1 MQLTFLCYELT
12 QASKIM
18 LHRAPMASVADQTA
32 ADTGLGGGGGGGG
45 GGGTG
50 GGVARGGCVAR
61 GGASRPGEGAGGGHP
76 FSPAR
81 EYSASSSIG
90 VWGFA

>member
-1 MQLTFLCYELT
+1 MLT

-32 ADTGLGGGGGGGG
+32 ADSGLGGG

-50 GGVARGGCVAR
+50 GGVAR

-76 FSPAR
+76 LQPSQGVQR
-81 EYSASSSIG
+81 SSIG